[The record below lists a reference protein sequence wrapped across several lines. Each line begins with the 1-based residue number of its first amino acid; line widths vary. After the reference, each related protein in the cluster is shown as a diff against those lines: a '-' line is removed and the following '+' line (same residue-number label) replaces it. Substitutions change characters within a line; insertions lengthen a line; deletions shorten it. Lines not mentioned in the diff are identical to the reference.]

1 MPPVTTDQGILTGEG
16 VLLESQPA
24 AFASRMLGGLID
36 AAAYVLGTLAVIW
49 FVGVLGGG
57 DYSSAIFTVL
67 TMVVVLV
74 GVPVTVETLSRGRSL
89 GKLAMGTR
97 IVRDDGG
104 PITVRHAL
112 VRALVGVVE
121 LWGTSGVVAIIASAV
136 HPKGKRLGD
145 MLAGT
150 YSARVRGRRAATVT
164 VLMPPGLHGWAAT
177 ADIARLPDGLALA
190 VRQFLGRT
198 RLLHPASR
206 VELGTRLTAQV
217 QAYVRPLP
225 PPGVHPED
233 FLAAVL
239 AERRSRELAAEYR
252 RQARATADATLL
264 TRLPHAIPDPD

>member
-1 MPPVTTDQGILTGEG
+1 MSDQGVLTGEG
-16 VLLESQPA
+16 VLLETRPA

-36 AAAYVLGTLAVIW
+36 AAAYVAGTLLVIMV
-49 FVGVLGGG
+49 VGVLGGG
-57 DYSSAIFTVL
+57 SDYSSAIFSVL
-67 TMVVVLV
+67 TLVVVLV
-74 GVPVTVETLSRGRSL
+74 VAPVTIETLTRGRSL
-89 GKLAMGTR
+89 GKLAMGMR

-136 HPKGKRLGD
+136 HPRGKRLGD

-150 YSARVRGRRAATVT
+150 YSARVRGRRAPAVSIA
-164 VLMPPGLHGWAAT
+164 MPPSLYGWAAA

-190 VRQFLGRT
+190 VRQFLGRART
-198 RLLHPASR
+198 LHPASR

-217 QAYVRPLP
+217 QSYVRPLP
-225 PPGVHPED
+225 PAGVHPED
-233 FLAAVL
+233 FLAAVI

-252 RQARATADATLL
+252 RQARATTDATLL

>member
-1 MPPVTTDQGILTGEG
+1 MTDQGILTGEG
-16 VLLESQPA
+16 VLLETRPA

-36 AAAYVLGTLAVIW
+36 AAAYVAGTLLVLMV
-49 FVGVLGGG
+49 VGVLGGG
-57 DYSSAIFTVL
+57 GDYSAAIFSVL
-67 TMVVVLV
+67 TLVVVLV
-74 GVPVTVETLSRGRSL
+74 VAPVTIETLTRGRSL
-89 GKLAMGTR
+89 GKLVMGMR

-121 LWGTSGVVAIIASAV
+121 LWGTSGVIAIVASAV
-136 HPKGKRLGD
+136 HPRGKRLGD

-150 YSARVRGRRAATVT
+150 YSARVRGRRTPALTVA
-164 VLMPPGLHGWAAT
+164 MPPHLHGWAT
-177 ADIARLPDGLALA
+177 GADIARLPDGLALA
-190 VRQFLGRT
+190 VRQFLGRAST
-198 RLLHPASR
+198 LHPASR

-225 PPGVHPED
+225 PAGVHPED
-233 FLAAVL
+233 FLAAVV

-252 RQARATADATLL
+252 RQARATADAALL

>member
-1 MPPVTTDQGILTGEG
+1 MTDQGILTGEG
-16 VLLESQPA
+16 VLLETRPA

-36 AAAYVLGTLAVIW
+36 AAAYVAGTLLVLMV
-49 FVGVLGGG
+49 VGVLGGG
-57 DYSSAIFTVL
+57 GDYSAAIFSVL
-67 TMVVVLV
+67 TLVVVLV
-74 GVPVTVETLSRGRSL
+74 VAPVTIETLTRGRSL
-89 GKLAMGTR
+89 GKLVMGMR

-121 LWGTSGVVAIIASAV
+121 LWGTSGVIAIVASAV
-136 HPKGKRLGD
+136 HPRGKRLGD

-150 YSARVRGRRAATVT
+150 YSARVRGRRTPALTVA
-164 VLMPPGLHGWAAT
+164 MPPHLHGWAT
-177 ADIARLPDGLALA
+177 GADIARLPDGLALA
-190 VRQFLGRT
+190 VRQFLGRAST
-198 RLLHPASR
+198 LHPASR

-225 PPGVHPED
+225 PAGVHPED
-233 FLAAVL
+233 FLAAVV